1 LSEIKTKENLIAT
14 FKNSCRSKNLK
25 VTPQRTMIY
34 EELLDSDDH
43 PNAELLYNRVKK
55 RLPDIS
61 FDTVYR
67 TIMTF
72 YNMNLVGLVEG
83 LSNTKRYDF
92 NTSKHYHFIC
102 LKCGDIQDIMEVP
115 FDFNTPGDIEKKY
128 SPSNI
133 RIIFEGKC
141 KKC

>member
-1 LSEIKTKENLIAT
+1 MAETKTKENLIAT
-14 FKNSCRSKNLK
+14 FKNSSRERGLK
-25 VTPQRTMIY
+25 VTPQRTIIY

-43 PNAELLYNRVKK
+43 PNVELLYNRVRK

-67 TIMTF
+67 TLMTF
-72 YNMNLVGLVEG
+72 YELKLAGVVEG
-83 LSNTKRYDF
+83 LSNTKRYDY

-102 LKCGDIQDIMEVP
+102 LKCGDIQDIIEVP

-128 SPSNI
+128 SPSNT